1 MVTLQKQEHNQPNIL
16 RYIGFHYLPYWPLFI
31 ILILVF
37 GAGAYIYLHL
47 ATPLYESTAKL
58 LIDDEKKG
66 VQESE
71 AIESLDKLSSNKIIE
86 NETEVIQSKTLLS
99 IVANRLALYAPVSEE
114 KKLNNIPAYTISPVK
129 ILVQDTDKIV
139 PSKKIY
145 FSANKNI
152 TLVTLGSKQY
162 PVSQWIN
169 TNYGVLKFIPN
180 TDRINTIDTGRFF
193 FDLIPVKDVV
203 NTLSNRLK
211 VSTTTKESSILDLS
225 FRDEDPVRSKN
236 ILNELLL
243 IYNYSVANDKTTLA
257 ANTLNFIDNRL
268 ANVGHDLDS
277 IESQVQKYRLQQN
290 AIDVATQ
297 GKLYME
303 NVSNN
308 DQKVA
313 DINMQLAAL
322 NQIQTYVE
330 SKSTSDGIV
339 PSTSGIND
347 PLLTQLLDKLYTAQV
362 NYDNLKKTTGS
373 NNPIVVSV
381 KDEIEKIRPNI
392 LENIQ
397 SEKSSLLA
405 SRENLSTTNNSY
417 SGVLNTIPQKEK
429 QLLDINRQQGIKNNL
444 YDFLLQKKEE
454 TSLSLLSNLSDSKVI
469 DNADFDSNPVSP
481 NKKLAYISSF
491 LLAIIAGISIVMGK
505 ETLGQKIM
513 FRHDIE
519 VLTKDPVIAEI
530 SSGAIKN
537 YDALEFNTKTLIGQ
551 QFRNLRIALAYYNVN
566 MPKHK
571 RVLIT
576 SSISGEGKSF
586 IAANLAIT
594 LATTGKKVALVDFDL
609 HNPSL
614 TNNLNFKDETGIAD
628 YLLDDTDIY
637 DIIHSTSIHDNLFAV
652 PAGNLSE
659 NASELL
665 TNERVE
671 DLLNHLGNQFDY
683 LIIDS
688 APVINVNDA
697 YIISSYCDSTLYV
710 IRHGYTPKLFVQ
722 QVSGDQNANQ
732 LKNVAIVFNDV
743 RERGYKNK
751 YYGYGYSY
759 PYTSNKR
766 TISTKQIPFITTNNK
781 TRISD

>member
-1 MVTLQKQEHNQPNIL
+1 MVTLQKENNQPNIL
-16 RYIGFHYLPYWPLFI
+16 RYIAFHYLPYWPLFVALI
-31 ILILVF
+31 ILF
-37 GAGAYIYLHL
+37 GAGAFTYLHL
-47 ATPLYESTAKL
+47 ATPLYQSTAKL

-66 VQESE
+66 AQESE

-86 NETEVIQSKTLLS
+86 NETEVIQSKELLS
-99 IVANRLALYAPVSEE
+99 IVANRLALYAPVSEQ
-114 KKLNNIPAYTISPVK
+114 KKFKSISAYTTSPVK
-129 ILVQDTDKIV
+129 VIVQDTDKII
-139 PSKKIY
+139 PSKKIF
-145 FSANKNI
+145 FSVNKNN
-152 TLVTLGSKQY
+152 TAVTLDAKQY
-162 PVSQWIN
+162 PINEWIN
-169 TNYGVLKFIPN
+169 TSYGVIKFIPN
-180 TDRINTIDTGRFF
+180 ADRINTTDSGKFF
-193 FDLIPVKDVV
+193 FKLIPVKDVV
-203 NTLSNRLK
+203 NTLSSRLT

-225 FRDEDPVRSKN
+225 LKDEDPVRSKN
-236 ILNELLL
+236 ILNDLLL
-243 IYNYSVANDKTTLA
+243 VYNFSIAKDKTTLA
-257 ANTLNFIDNRL
+257 ASTLNFIDNRL

-277 IESQVQKYRLQQN
+277 IESKVQQYKSQQN
-290 AIDVATQ
+290 AIDVSTQ

-322 NQIQTYVE
+322 SQIQTYVQ
-330 SKSTSDGIV
+330 SRNASDGIV

-347 PLLTQLLDKLYTAQV
+347 PLLTQLLDKLYTAQA
-362 NYDNLKKTTGS
+362 NYDNLKKTTGE

-381 KDEIEKIRPNI
+381 KDEIGKLRPSI

-405 SRENLSTTNNSY
+405 SREDLSTTNNSY

-454 TSLSLLSNLSDSKVI
+454 TSLSLLSNLSGSKII
-469 DNADFDSNPVSP
+469 DKADFDSSPVSP

-491 LLAIIAGISIVMGK
+491 LLAIIAGAGFVMSK

-519 VLTKDPVIAEI
+519 LLTKDPVIAEI
-530 SSGAIKN
+530 SSGTKVN
-537 YDALEFNTKTLIGQ
+537 NALEFNTRTLVGQ

-566 MPKHK
+566 TPQLK
-571 RVLIT
+571 RILVT
-576 SSISGEGKSF
+576 SAISGEGKSF

-594 LATTGKKVALVDFDL
+594 LAATGKKVALIDFDL

-614 TNNLNFKDETGIAD
+614 TNNLNIKEATGIAD
-628 YLLDDTDIY
+628 YFLKDADIN
-637 DIIHSTSIHDNLFAV
+637 DIIHQTDMHDNLYAV
-652 PAGNLSE
+652 PAGHLSE

-665 TNERVE
+665 TNEYVE
-671 DLLNHLGNQFDY
+671 DLLNSLNDRFDY

-697 YIISSYCDSTLYV
+697 YIISKYCDSTLYV
-710 IRHGYTPKLFVQ
+710 VRHGYTPKLFMQ
-722 QVSGDQNANQ
+722 QVSGDQKTNQ
-732 LKNVAIVFNDV
+732 LKNVGIVFNDV
-743 RERGYKNK
+743 RTRGYKNK

-759 PYTSNKR
+759 AYPSNKK
-766 TISTKQIPFITTNNK
+766 TMSTKQIPFITTNK
-781 TRISD
+781 